1 GFAAPFHST
10 LTTMTLYH
18 RSLSRFA
25 AKPCRSA
32 TRGLLSSQIQ
42 LLLAHK
48 RNRFTFRYN
57 VTVLDTARK
66 PRRSPAEENGSLKDA
81 IGGAMIGRI

>member
-1 GFAAPFHST
+1 
-10 LTTMTLYH
+10 
-18 RSLSRFA
+18 LSRFA

-48 RNRFTFRYN
+48 RAKPPDYARTTLARVMGFRDETKVAKLRYGN
-57 VTVLDTARK
+57 CLSMLD
-66 PRRSPAEENGSLKDA
+66 S
-81 IGGAMIGRI
+81 